1 MSKAYPIIIHAK
13 SGDSHYVEIPDIERG
28 TQGADHAEAMAA
40 ARDALCIWAITE
52 QDAGRAIPE
61 PSPLD
66 SVSVPEGAFV
76 TLVDVDFA
84 AYRRTLD
91 TRAVRKNCT
100 IPSWLNE
107 AAEKQGV
114 NFSAVLQQAL
124 INQLGI
130 DAPAAR

>member
-1 MSKAYPIIIHAK
+1 MNTAYPIIIHAK
-13 SGDSHYVEIPDIERG
+13 SGNSHYVEIPDIDRG
-28 TQGADHAEAMAA
+28 TQGNDYADAMAA
-40 ARDALCIWAITE
+40 ARDALCLWAITE
-52 QDAGRAIPE
+52 QDAGRAISE
-61 PSPLD
+61 PSPLN
-66 SVSVPEGAFV
+66 SVSVPDGAFV

-84 AYRRTLD
+84 AYRRALD
-91 TRAVRKNCT
+91 TRTVRKNCT

-130 DAPAAR
+130 DAPIAR